1 MAERHPDELDLLDLV
16 EGELPRAAQG
26 SVAAHVEGCPQCT
39 ETIRQLRAGRAALH
53 ASGVLQ
59 LSERARDGISA
70 AIDREPRERRFRL
83 WETRRLGLVLAA
95 TLVLVASVVAVAQLG
110 GIGDDEVGGDA
121 VNELADDGGGG
132 EESGAGGE
140 DDASTAVPESAGDPL
155 AGAEPVQ
162 VAGPPRAV
170 AADLRAEGFDARVED
185 GEVVVRLGPQGEER
199 TDEGEPSPEEHLRA
213 VLAEREP
220 GPVVVR
226 IER

>member
-110 GIGDDEVGGDA
+110 GVGDDEVGGDA
-121 VNELADDGGGG
+121 VSELADDGGG
-132 EESGAGGE
+132 EESGAAGE
-140 DDASTAVPESAGDPL
+140 DDASTAVPESAGEPSS
-155 AGAEPVQ
+155 GAEPVR